1 MPNHFG
7 LINVTHQNIKMKYP
21 LLTII
26 FLLVINSK
34 KSNAQILTSTETI
47 TNATCTNPTNG
58 SIIVSAL
65 GGTPPYQYS
74 LDGVLFQN
82 SNLFSGLTSGI
93 KNLTIKDA
101 GGTST
106 TNNLVTNGSFTQGN
120 SGFTSDYQFITN
132 AGTGGVQKAYGINT
146 AANNWFQYFP
156 ACTDH
161 TSPPNGNFMIVDGST
176 ANSGND
182 KVWGQVINVLPNQI
196 YTFSY
201 WLQTIATPNLA
212 LIDVTINGTIVG
224 SATAPAT
231 TCNWVQY
238 TYTWNS
244 GSNTTATIAI
254 YDRLTILNGN
264 DFGLDDI
271 SFVGPS
277 ISVIQTISKPITI
290 GLDSNLTLNTS
301 PGDTAVCVNTNIN
314 LLATSNAGASFRWSS
329 ITPLSDSSI
338 NNPTAIIN
346 KYSTFL
352 VTSTL
357 NGCTK
362 SKTIKVDTLPTPVIN
377 AGPDK
382 YVLASSPTQLEGNI
396 LNPLDYTFLWL
407 PTTFLSA
414 DNILNP
420 ISTPSAKI
428 KYTVTAF
435 NKTTFC
441 SASDTM
447 TVYTYEKIIVPN
459 VFSPNGDG
467 INDNWEIKA
476 ISAYPN
482 LIAEVY
488 NRGGNLIFKSNKGYP
503 KAWDG
508 TYNGKPIPV
517 GTYYYIINL
526 NNESPTLSGTITILK

>member
-1 MPNHFG
+1 
-7 LINVTHQNIKMKYP
+7 MKYP

-26 FLLVINSK
+26 FLLVINSN
-34 KSNAQILTSTETI
+34 KSNAQILTSSETI
-47 TNATCTNPTNG
+47 TNASCTNPTG
-58 SIIVSAL
+58 GLITVTAL
-65 GGTPPYQYS
+65 GGIPPYQYS
-74 LDGVLFQN
+74 LDGIVFQN
-82 SNLFSGLTSGI
+82 SNLFSGLSSGI
-93 KNLTIKDA
+93 KSLTIKDA

-106 TNNLVTNGSFTQGN
+106 TNNLVTNGSFTLGN
-120 SGFTSDYQFITN
+120 TGFTSDYQFITN
-132 AGTGGVQKAYGINT
+132 AGVGGVQKAYGINT

-176 ANSGND
+176 SNSGND
-182 KVWGQVINVLPNQI
+182 KVWEQTINVLPNQI

-212 LIDVTINGTIVG
+212 LIDVAINGTIIG

-231 TCNWVQY
+231 TCSWVQY

-244 GSNTTATIAI
+244 GTNTMATIAI
-254 YDRLTILNGN
+254 YDRLTIQNGN

-277 ISVIQTISKPITI
+277 VTAVQSITKPITI
-290 GLDSNLTLNTS
+290 GLDSNLVLNTN
-301 PGDTAVCVNTNIN
+301 PRDTAVCIGTVLN
-314 LLATSNAGASFRWSS
+314 LIATSNEGASLKWSYN
-329 ITPLSDSSI
+329 TALSDSTI
-338 NNPTAIIN
+338 NNPSAIIN
-346 KYSTFL
+346 TYSNFL
-352 VTSTL
+352 VTSSL

-362 SKTIKVDTLPTPVIN
+362 SKTIKVDTLSIPIIN

-382 YVLASSPTQLEGNI
+382 YVLAGSSVQLDASI
-396 LNPLDYTFLWL
+396 INPLDYTFTWF
-407 PTTFLSA
+407 PNSYLSA

-420 ISTPSAKI
+420 LTTPNVNI
-428 KYTVTAF
+428 KYTLTAE
-435 NKTTFC
+435 NNTTFC

-447 TVYTYEKIIVPN
+447 MVYTFDKIIVPN

-467 INDNWEIKA
+467 VHDNWEIKA
-476 ISAYPN
+476 IGAYPN
-482 LIAEVY
+482 LIVEVY
-488 NRGGNLIFKSNKGYP
+488 NRGGNLIFKSDKGYP

-526 NNESPTLSGTITILK
+526 YNGTTALSGTITILK